1 MGDHQPGEKVAEG
14 RQSID
19 VVNDIARKD
28 DDVRL
33 SSIHCLEGQ
42 KFAVADISEMEV
54 SQDSEPIARFTL
66 RSKARAIGAARAGSS
81 SQVSATSAPISAL
94 AMASSTPE
102 EKTGSMKA

>member
-54 SQDSEPIARFTL
+54 SQDSEPNQFPTRITNPVMRHIDPVGL
-66 RSKARAIGAARAGSS
+66 
-81 SQVSATSAPISAL
+81 
-94 AMASSTPE
+94 
-102 EKTGSMKA
+102 EKGGVKQD